1 MCFKILFTLQ
11 PPVFDK
17 CSMLPVQ
24 HYHVR
29 IISSE
34 GEIISEE
41 KVKATTLM
49 FKHLEN
55 QVNITFTM
63 NITVVDIKGLRSASS
78 VVMKTIGMQNA
89 IFIKYL

>member
-1 MCFKILFTLQ
+1 MSRCKILFTSQ
-11 PPVFDK
+11 PPVIDK

-34 GEIISEE
+34 GEMIS
-41 KVKATTLM
+41 AQNDAAAAIM
-49 FKHLEN
+49 FKHFN
-55 QVNITFTM
+55 NHVNITFTV

-78 VVMKTIGMQNA
+78 VALKTIYG
-89 IFIKYL
+89 KYDN